1 MTTSARRMRR
11 SSHGGRWS
19 WFPRTPV
26 RVREPREARC
36 SFGRRRSSA
45 RLAIPGKR
53 WPPTGLRLPST
64 GGGSRPSG
72 CLELDAIRR
81 PVPSTEAPCQHR
93 GRTAVRSRRQGFWPF
108 PASAKRTGGSLVGV
122 GSAQEGSRPGRH
134 AEPGSTPRAATRSGP
149 LPNLARFAHGDQRG
163 HRARARRD
171 TASAAVAGPAD
182 PDAGS
187 AAAARPG
194 PARRAGSDPAARHL
208 RPCRTG
214 ARLTAAPSARFR
226 CSPPPRWDA
235 SRTRALRTRGT

>member
-19 WFPRTPV
+19 WFPRAPV

-93 GRTAVRSRRQGFWPF
+93 GRTAVRSRRQGFWPI

-149 LPNLARFAHGDQRG
+149 LPNLAPVCARRSAGTPCPCPSRHRFRRRRRTRRSRCRIRCRRPTRSRPESRIRSRRPSSEAVSHRRAAHG
-163 HRARARRD
+163 RAECH
-171 TASAAVAGPAD
+171 VQV
-182 PDAGS
+182 
-187 AAAARPG
+187 
-194 PARRAGSDPAARHL
+194 
-208 RPCRTG
+208 
-214 ARLTAAPSARFR
+214 
-226 CSPPPRWDA
+226 
-235 SRTRALRTRGT
+235 

>member
-93 GRTAVRSRRQGFWPF
+93 GRTAVRSRLTGSDRFRQRLNA
-108 PASAKRTGGSLVGV
+108 PAEAWSAWDPPR
-122 GSAQEGSRPGRH
+122 EGNRPGRH
-134 AEPGSTPRAATRSGP
+134 AEPGSTPRRRYPFRAAVEPRAGLHSTFSGDTVLMPAETP
-149 LPNLARFAHGDQRG
+149 LPPSPDR
-163 HRARARRD
+163 
-171 TASAAVAGPAD
+171 PIPMPD
-182 PDAGS
+182 P
-187 AAAARPG
+187 
-194 PARRAGSDPAARHL
+194 L
-208 RPCRTG
+208 
-214 ARLTAAPSARFR
+214 
-226 CSPPPRWDA
+226 PPPDPVPP
-235 SRTRALRTRGT
+235 GEPDPIPPPVI